1 MLKDR
6 LTAPFVHPRGISG
19 RLAARIMDRGNAEAN
34 HWAVDHFKLSD
45 SDQFID
51 VGCGPGVAVHYAAT
65 HSPALAVGI
74 DPAPV
79 MIDHAMATDAAD
91 GGRSTVEFKVAPAE
105 KIPYPNGA
113 FTAAAAVN
121 CAMIWDSPLAG
132 FTEVR
137 RVLASGGRLVV
148 ALRERNE
155 QASRVSPARFAGV
168 ASDDIDAI
176 FRAMATAGFVDP
188 VRHHATFG
196 PERYVAVMAVA
207 PTDSTGGGPSPA

>member
-1 MLKDR
+1 MEVTMLKDR

-34 HWAVDHFKLSD
+34 HWAVDLLKLSD

-113 FTAAAAVN
+113 FTRGRRGQLRHDLGLPSGRLYRGATRPGFRRSAGGG
-121 CAMIWDSPLAG
+121 LAG
-132 FTEVR
+132 AQRAGIARIAGTVR
-137 RVLASGGRLVV
+137 RR
-148 ALRERNE
+148 RIR
-155 QASRVSPARFAGV
+155 
-168 ASDDIDAI
+168 
-176 FRAMATAGFVDP
+176 
-188 VRHHATFG
+188 
-196 PERYVAVMAVA
+196 
-207 PTDSTGGGPSPA
+207 